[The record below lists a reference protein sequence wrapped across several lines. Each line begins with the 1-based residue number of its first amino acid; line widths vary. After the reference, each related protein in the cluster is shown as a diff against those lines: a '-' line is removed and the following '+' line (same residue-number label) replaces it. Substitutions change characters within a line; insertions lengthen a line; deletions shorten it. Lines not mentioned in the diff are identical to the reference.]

1 MGYKNWAKGIIEY
14 FKNPKQAKKFMQQYV
29 GDYLKQR
36 YKTGYN
42 DAMSRVKED
51 AGNTPKVIPANIK
64 NGLIDGITWMTRAG
78 DISAIM
84 VGGYPRLKQLINSGM
99 SEEEAVKT
107 WITETERAQQSRTM
121 ANQSRFQHNRT
132 YRLIS
137 NFKNTP
143 IQYMR
148 KINDTIVGY
157 MNGDIDKA
165 TATRTLFNY
174 AVIQPVLLGMVT
186 AFMYNIMAPDDKDKS
201 YLDETIKALI
211 MQFFNPVGGISE
223 IASAFID
230 VLQGNKPY
238 DFQTP
243 AFGEMVQAVQKL
255 NKKKKDAFDYT
266 EIMLPFIEA
275 TTGAP
280 ISRTEKQIKA
290 LVR

>member
-1 MGYKNWAKGIIEY
+1 
-14 FKNPKQAKKFMQQYV
+14 
-29 GDYLKQR
+29 
-36 YKTGYN
+36 
-42 DAMSRVKED
+42 
-51 AGNTPKVIPANIK
+51 
-64 NGLIDGITWMTRAG
+64 MTRAG

-157 MNGDIDKA
+157 MNGEISKDV
-165 TATRTLFNY
+165 ATRTLFNY

-223 IASAFID
+223 IASAFVD

-255 NKKKKDAFDYT
+255 NKKKKDAFDYI

-290 LVR
+290 IVR